1 MIYPYISNI
10 HLTFIFSNAYS
21 YPHLYHNFAFRM
33 NRSSK
38 MRSSNYYS
46 NSQLQ
51 AQGGKVGEVQHRSIE
66 QSFTEE
72 EGDSEA
78 EPALKTKNTFY
89 ELQSKCNNLEYEK
102 IKSEMAYKN
111 IVS

>member
-1 MIYPYISNI
+1 
-10 HLTFIFSNAYS
+10 
-21 YPHLYHNFAFRM
+21 M

-38 MRSSNYYS
+38 MRTSNYYS

-51 AQGGKVGEVQHRSIE
+51 APGGNVGEVQHRSIE
-66 QSFTEE
+66 QSFTEDD
-72 EGDSEA
+72 GDSEA
-78 EPALKTKNTFY
+78 EPAFKTKNTFY